1 MPHSCGFRCSTSE
14 IDGKRL
20 FRIPSEKRNVA
31 RKKVWLRR
39 ISRADFNPQQWS
51 RLCGYIPAKGDCV
64 IGVVTAKGGENVRVN
79 IGSSEPAT
87 LSVFAFEGAT
97 KRNRPD
103 VEVGDIVMA
112 QVLMANRGME
122 PELVC
127 VDSYG
132 KKGILGVLRS
142 PTGFLIKVPINL
154 INKLLAK
161 DCSLLQ
167 TLGKRS
173 QFEIALGHNGRIWV
187 NGTSLQCTLHI
198 CNAILAAENLSAQEI
213 EERCLRLGT

>member
-1 MPHSCGFRCSTSE
+1 MPRCCAFGRSTLE
-14 IDGKRL
+14 KDDKRL
-20 FRIPSEKRNVA
+20 FRIPSERRDAA
-31 RKKVWLRR
+31 RRKVWLQR

-51 RLCGYIPAKGDCV
+51 RLRGYIPAKGDCV
-64 IGVVTAKGGENVRVN
+64 IGVVTAKGGETVRVN
-79 IGSSEPAT
+79 IGCSEPAT

-198 CNAILAAENLSAQEI
+198 CNAILSAENLSAQEI